1 MRKQR
6 ENELKKLK
14 KKASETNNDGNHLYL
29 NLKNRLYNFKS
40 YF

>member
-14 KKASETNNDGNHLYL
+14 KKASETNNNG
-29 NLKNRLYNFKS
+29 KNSLIKYYNNI
-40 YF
+40 YIGV